1 MSKSN
6 KEDVIMI
13 LAVAYDFAESA
24 ASTPWWV
31 YIVSLA
37 VFLILLVLFIRVYEY
52 TKAIKEQSEAQTELL
67 QSISHK
73 LDEIQKK

>member
-13 LAVAYDFAESA
+13 LAVTYDFAESA
-24 ASTPWWV
+24 ASIPWWV
-31 YIVSLA
+31 YVLILA
-37 VFLILLVLFIRVYEY
+37 IFLILLILFMRVHEY

-73 LDEIQKK
+73 LDEIEKK